1 MALNKLKVD
10 KLRKNFSQKGDIMKV
25 MFNIKTR
32 LTWTMIIQLLVT
44 NIFYL
49 ISTIASKVIESA
61 ILSAPGVTGEFVIET
76 TGFPLLP
83 STRVGI
89 QYKTR

>member
-1 MALNKLKVD
+1 M
-10 KLRKNFSQKGDIMKV
+10 M
-25 MFNIKTR
+25 
-32 LTWTMIIQLLVT
+32 WTIIIQLLVT
-44 NIFYL
+44 KMFYL
-49 ISTIASKVIESA
+49 ISTLASKIIESVTM
-61 ILSAPGVTGEFVIET
+61 SAPGVTGEFVIET